1 MIKDIQNKTGTQIHF
16 KEENVESA
24 DRICIIK
31 GGYEA
36 VHLVEEMIKSLIE
49 NQPIIETYEMFI
61 PQKACG
67 KIIGKGGEIIQQMQT
82 SSGAKII
89 IEYTCGSYDSS
100 IFTLYKFVMFY
111 MWFYFFQIL
120 IATNILQ
127 ILREKLL

>member
-1 MIKDIQNKTGTQIHF
+1 MIKDVQNKTGTQIHF
-16 KEENVESA
+16 KEENIECA

-36 VHLVEEMIKSLIE
+36 VHLAEEMIKSIIE

-82 SSGAKII
+82 SSGAKIV
-89 IEYTCGSYDSS
+89 IEHTCGPYDSS
-100 IFTLYKFVMFY
+100 IFTLYKFVLLCFICD
-111 MWFYFFQIL
+111 FIFF
-120 IATNILQ
+120 
-127 ILREKLL
+127 KF